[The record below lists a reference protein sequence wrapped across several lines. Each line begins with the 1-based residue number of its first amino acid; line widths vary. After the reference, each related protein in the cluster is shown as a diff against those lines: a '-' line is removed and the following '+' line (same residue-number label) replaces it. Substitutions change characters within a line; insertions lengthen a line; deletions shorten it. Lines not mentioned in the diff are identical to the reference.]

1 MTHGL
6 RREHERMLSENPRT
20 SGLRPLSRQT
30 QMGYWPDARCL
41 KYCQT
46 RLYELNGMGGH
57 PSSVSMIER
66 KECRVQKSRFLS
78 VMQLSQQC
86 VA

>member
-1 MTHGL
+1 MTQDL
-6 RREHERMLSENPRT
+6 RREHERMLCENPRT
-20 SGLRPLSRQT
+20 SGQRPLLQQT

-46 RLYELNGMGGH
+46 KLYELNGMGGH
-57 PSSVSMIER
+57 PSFVFIIER
-66 KECRVQKSRFLS
+66 EECKVQKSRFLS